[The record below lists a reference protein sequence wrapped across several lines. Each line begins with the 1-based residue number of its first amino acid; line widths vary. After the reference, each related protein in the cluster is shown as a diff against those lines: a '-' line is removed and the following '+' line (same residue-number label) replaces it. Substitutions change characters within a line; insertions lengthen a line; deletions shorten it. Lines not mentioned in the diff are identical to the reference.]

1 MNRRFIILIFMLTSI
16 LSHAQDFSNLLPP
29 PPKTA
34 KENTQMLLIGFLIQT
49 TGIAMTAASVYVYLE
64 GDEYQSE
71 IADAGMATG
80 VGLTITGS
88 ALMIASIHNMII
100 VRRSI
105 HDLKK
110 EQKNK
115 SISIHIEPTNYGV
128 GLVCRF

>member
-1 MNRRFIILIFMLTSI
+1 MNRRFIILIFTLTSI
-16 LSHAQDFSNLLPP
+16 LSHSQDFSNLLPP

-71 IADAGMATG
+71 IADAGIVTG
-80 VGLTITGS
+80 VGLTTTGS
-88 ALMIASIHNMII
+88 ALIIASIHNMMI

-105 HDLKK
+105 RELKK
-110 EQKNK
+110 KKKNN
-115 SISIHIEPTNYGV
+115 SLSFHLEPTNYGL
-128 GLVCRF
+128 GLVCKF